1 MSQIVITWVIP
12 PPIQTALANKASPQ
26 ALAHELGLDKLTQVV
41 SVELSFEQLLQE
53 ARQVLRGL
61 LLLLASPVK
70 ASSLASPASSS
81 SSKSGRGGG
90 EDDDR
95 RWGRAQEALDGFVYQ
110 VPHFGFVYQVADDMP
125 YRPLALDPC
134 PDGFSHRDDLSPSL
148 SLSSIRAAGGARLS
162 RTRTHL

>member
-1 MSQIVITWVIP
+1 
-12 PPIQTALANKASPQ
+12 
-26 ALAHELGLDKLTQVV
+26 
-41 SVELSFEQLLQE
+41 VERE
-53 ARQVLRGL
+53 RGR
-61 LLLLASPVK
+61 
-70 ASSLASPASSS
+70 
-81 SSKSGRGGG
+81 GRGGEAERRSRCRRVSYLVG
-90 EDDDR
+90 SG

-110 VPHFGFVYQVADDMP
+110 VPHFVFVYQVADDMP